1 MPDHASQLGELTG
14 LDDETVKQQIL
25 PYLATFSTK
34 QTLINHLQDL
44 LGPGPAQRS
53 FIQSFAEERYPSATT
68 SKAAAPSVE
77 SAKAVSVVA
86 PAASKSSVGK
96 KTRSKFPSKL
106 PPPRRV
112 DAGSFGGVG
121 SVYRKGQDDDSI
133 FATTLSGTSSGR
145 VSPAPTPTSSKVE
158 AGVPE
163 IHNSCQQEATIVSNA
178 RPASNISAKPSAEQ
192 DFIMIPTD
200 EMKDIQHSID
210 LLRGDVKDDTST
222 KMKPCFCQCE
232 LMYSD

>member
-14 LDDETVKQQIL
+14 LDAETVKQQIL

-68 SKAAAPSVE
+68 SKAAPSTE
-77 SAKAVSVVA
+77 STKAVSVAA
-86 PAASKSSVGK
+86 PATSRPSVGK
-96 KTRSKFPSKL
+96 KTRSRFPSKL
-106 PPPRRV
+106 PPPRKV
-112 DAGSFGGVG
+112 DAVSFGEVG
-121 SVYRKGQDDDSI
+121 SVYRKGQDDDSL

-158 AGVPE
+158 AGIPE
-163 IHNSCQQEATIVSNA
+163 IQNSSLQEATIVSNA
-178 RPASNISAKPSAEQ
+178 RPASNISAKLPAEQ

-200 EMKDIQHSID
+200 EMKDIHHSID

-222 KMKPCFCQCE
+222 KMKPCFCQGE
-232 LMYSD
+232 SMYSS